1 MSFSASRMLLRTP
14 QIGRIAVRHASTTSE
29 AANAASNAASKAT
42 SQASQGLS
50 KVQSSAESGIS
61 KAAGAAGSALNSI
74 GGRTGQV
81 ISFVQSMIPPTVY
94 YGKVG
99 LELAKIVARGQK
111 MSPPNVQT
119 FQTYG
124 QNLLSAVKNPGA
136 NSPSNPFQAMRN
148 IGTSQFITAGV
159 VAAEMIGFFTVGEM
173 VGRMKLIG
181 YRSSSHGEHH

>member
-42 SQASQGLS
+42 TQASQGLS
-50 KVQSSAESGIS
+50 KVSSSAESGIS
-61 KAAGAAGSALNSI
+61 KAAGAASSAMNSI

-99 LELAKIVARGQK
+99 LELAKLVARGQK

-124 QNLLSAVKNPGA
+124 QNLMNAVRNPGA
-136 NSPSNPFQAMRN
+136 NSPSNPLQAIRN
-148 IGTSQFITAGV
+148 IGSSQLITAGV
-159 VAAEMIGFFTVGEM
+159 VTAEILGFFTVGEM
-173 VGRMKLIG
+173 IGRMKLIG
-181 YRSSSHGEHH
+181 YRSSSHDEHH

>member
-29 AANAASNAASKAT
+29 AANAVSKAT
-42 SQASQGLS
+42 TQASQGLS
-50 KVQSSAESGIS
+50 KASSSAESGIS
-61 KAAGAAGSALNSI
+61 KAAGAASSAVNSI

-99 LELAKIVARGQK
+99 LELAKLVARGQK

-124 QNLLSAVKNPGA
+124 QNLMNAVRNPSANT
-136 NSPSNPFQAMRN
+136 PSNPFQAVRN
-148 IGTSQFITAGV
+148 IGSSQLITAGV
-159 VAAEMIGFFTVGEM
+159 VTAEILGFFTVGEM
-173 VGRMKLIG
+173 IGRMKLIG
-181 YRSSSHGEHH
+181 YRSSSHDEHH